1 MTRDLRLDVD
11 GSSGDAQKAL
21 DEAAVAVDVL
31 RKQADKLGDEFR
43 QAARDATELDAKLL
57 ETKAAA
63 AALAKEF
70 AKTNDAG
77 IKKEL
82 ETQRSAVSELQRLRQ
97 DIVGDTE
104 RDASRSEA
112 AWSKAADALERGTAR
127 VAKATEK
134 AAAKAAEDAKKVLS
148 PLEQLAQDAKKF
160 SEEAAKAGTS
170 LGSLFSGGLTSPAG
184 LAALGALAPLLLGAA
199 GGLTAL
205 AAAGAVA
212 GAGIGGAIMGN
223 PDVFQQEWSHAI
235 GAVKTDWVNASKPF
249 VGPTID
255 AIRTIGPLVD
265 SWHID
270 TMFAK
275 AAGYVGPLVQGA
287 EGFVTGIEHGVDDLV
302 GKAGPVVAVFS
313 ADLPKIGD
321 AVGQAFSL
329 IADNAEGGALA
340 LHDID
345 NAIADFV
352 VGVGAL
358 ISGAEAVVG
367 GIHDVS
373 NATKNW
379 LDSVPGWV
387 SIAILPFGAF
397 KAAMDAVTPST
408 LKAAEGG
415 DHFSHAL
422 TGVALTGAIAAD
434 QAKADAANYASLA
447 TQINATAVTADTLAA
462 SLESKVFN
470 GLMSL
475 DQATLHWHESL
486 TKLSGAI
493 TKGKDATNLNS
504 DAGQKNASVAY
515 AAVSANQALYQANV
529 AAHMSASDAAAAY
542 SAGTA
547 ALEKQLRQA
556 GLTGAQVD
564 TLVGKYRGIPAKINT
579 DIAMNGLT
587 EAINRNTALIAQ
599 LNHIDGF
606 QAYATVTIDE
616 NYKANRSSVYSSQV
630 PKFNAQGSIRHA
642 ADGLVVPPSNPGTLI
657 VGEPPTGGELW
668 MPLQGVSQGR
678 AQSLLQSA
686 ATGYGLNV
694 APRTRIPSGL
704 FGGSGSGRPPV
715 VNFSL
720 ASSASDFDRFMA
732 GWFMKAQRVGTVQVT
747 VN

>member
-1 MTRDLRLDVD
+1 MVRDLRLDVD

-21 DEAAVAVDVL
+21 DEAAVAVDIL

-104 RDASRSEA
+104 RDASRAEA
-112 AWSKAADALERGTAR
+112 AWSKAADGLERGTAR

-134 AAAKAAEDAKKVLS
+134 AAAKAAADAAKVLS
-148 PLEQLAQDAKKF
+148 PLEQLAQDAAKF
-160 SEEAAKAGTS
+160 TAEATKAGMS
-170 LGSLFSGGLTSPAG
+170 LGSLFEGGLTSPAG
-184 LAALGALAPLLLGAA
+184 LAALAALAPLLLAAA
-199 GGLTAL
+199 GGLAAL
-205 AAAGAVA
+205 GAAGAVA

-223 PDVFQQEWSHAI
+223 PDVFQQEWSGAI
-235 GAVKTDWVNASKPF
+235 GTVKKDWVDASQPF
-249 VGPTID
+249 VGPTIE

-275 AAGYVGPLVQGA
+275 AAAYVGPLVQGA

-302 GKAGPVVAVFS
+302 SKAGPVVAVFS

-321 AVGQAFSL
+321 AIGQAFSL

-345 NAIADFV
+345 TAIADFI
-352 VGVGAL
+352 VGTGAI
-358 ISGAEAVVG
+358 ISAAEAVVG
-367 GIHDVS
+367 GITDAS

-379 LDSVPGWV
+379 LDGIPGWV
-387 SIAILPFGAF
+387 SFAIPPLGLF
-397 KAAMDAVTPST
+397 KAAMDAVTPDT
-408 LKAAEGG
+408 LQAAEGAQSFG
-415 DHFSHAL
+415 QAL

-434 QAKADAANYASLA
+434 QAKADATQYASLA
-447 TQINATAVTADTLAA
+447 TQLNATAVTADSLAA
-462 SLESKVFN
+462 SLVSKIFN

-475 DQATLHWHESL
+475 DEATLHWHQSL
-486 TKLSGAI
+486 TSLKGAI
-493 TKGKDATNLNS
+493 VGGKDAINENT
-504 DAGQKNASVAY
+504 DAGQKNVAAIY
-515 AAVSANQALYQANV
+515 AAVSANEALYQANM
-529 AAHMSASDAAAAY
+529 ASHMGADQAAAAY
-542 SAGTA
+542 NAGTS
-547 ALEKQLRQA
+547 ALEGQLRA
-556 GLTGAQVD
+556 AHFTSAQID
-564 TLVGKYRGIPAKINT
+564 QLIGKYRAIPAKVDT
-579 DIAMNGLT
+579 DIAVNGLT

-642 ADGLVVPPSNPGTLI
+642 ADGLVVAPSNPGTLI

-694 APRTRIPSGL
+694 APRSRIPAGL
-704 FGGSGSGRPPV
+704 FGGSESGRPPT

-747 VN
+747 VR